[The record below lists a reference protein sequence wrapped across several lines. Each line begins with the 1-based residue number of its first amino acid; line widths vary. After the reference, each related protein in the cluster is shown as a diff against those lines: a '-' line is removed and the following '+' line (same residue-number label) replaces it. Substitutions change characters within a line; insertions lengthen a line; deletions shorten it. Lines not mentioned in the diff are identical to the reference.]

1 MLKKMIWVG
10 LGAILLGGCSLQSY
24 LPGKNEAARDQK
36 TEEEKIIVGESPA
49 PSLSTKTDDASLE
62 ADINATIILDEDFS
76 DLE

>member
-1 MLKKMIWVG
+1 MVKKMILVG
-10 LGAILLGGCSLQSY
+10 GAAVLLGGCLLESY

-36 TEEEKIIVGESPA
+36 TEEDKIIVGESPV

-62 ADINATIILDEDFS
+62 ADINATIILDEDFA